1 MTTSEVTVTST
12 GPFASTQD
20 AQHLMQR
27 LVQVMDALLAILAQ
41 ETASVRAGRLREAD
55 ALSAR
60 KAELAGLYVAGAARI
75 KANAGFVSA
84 RLPDLAAALRQRH
97 EAFQAALAHSMAV
110 LATVHAVAEGLI
122 RGAAEQ
128 AARHTAP
135 QTYGASGKA
144 VVPNVYAAQPIAVAR
159 IS

>member
-1 MTTSEVTVTST
+1 MTTIDAAVTPA
-12 GPFASTQD
+12 GPFTSIED
-20 AQHLMQR
+20 AQHLMR
-27 LVQVMDALLAILAQ
+27 CLVQVMDALLATLAE
-41 ETASVRAGRLREAD
+41 ETASVRAGRLREAN
-55 ALSAR
+55 ALAAR

-128 AARHTAP
+128 AARRTAP

-144 VVPNVYAAQPIAVAR
+144 VIPNAYAAQPIAVAR
-159 IS
+159 LS